1 MKPKPTSAILVLAW
15 CVLLLCSSVH
25 ALEARNLLV
34 NPSLD
39 DGIGGWMLDR
49 NDRRFDRGTI
59 GWSPVDASG
68 SSSSGSLVV
77 TNTQESA
84 NPYISA
90 IQCVPVLPGTEYRL
104 AVEFLIPEGQ
114 ESPAQL
120 SANTIFY
127 SNADCSGF
135 IGSERIPGV
144 HDEEGVWTERST
156 DSIVAPQGSRSARV
170 GFGVRKQLELPQ
182 DVTAHFDNVFF
193 GPADGEGDD
202 GAPEPNPSGWFT
214 DPDFPDFRFNVEIT
228 AGSGS
233 RLGTPEPFCIPE
245 TVCVSGAVPNRVEIQ
260 IRIIGPRPNGYL
272 WPVLFKASPSRFDV
286 WIEQLST
293 GVMKHYVL
301 EGATPGS
308 SELPG
313 LFDREGFLP

>member
-1 MKPKPTSAILVLAW
+1 MKPKPTSAIPMLVW
-15 CVLLLCSSVH
+15 CAFLLCSSVQ

-39 DGIGGWMLDR
+39 DGIDGWMLDDD
-49 NDRRFDRGTI
+49 DRRLDRGTI
-59 GWSPVDASG
+59 GWSPADTDG

-77 TNTQESA
+77 TNTQES
-84 NPYISA
+84 NIPYVVA
-90 IQCVPVLPGTEYRL
+90 IQCLPVLPGTTYRL

-114 ESPAQL
+114 EPAVQL
-120 SANTIFY
+120 SANTLFY
-127 SNADCSGF
+127 SNADCTGF
-135 IGSERIPGV
+135 LEGARIPGV
-144 HDEEGVWTERST
+144 HDEEGAWTERSAE
-156 DSIVAPQGSRSARV
+156 DIVAPDGARSVRV
-170 GFGVRKQLELPQ
+170 GLGVRKKQELPQ
-182 DVTAHFDNVFF
+182 DVMAHFDNLFF
-193 GPADGEGDD
+193 GPVDGEGGD
-202 GAPEPNPSGWFT
+202 GVPEPNPSGWFT

-228 AGSGS
+228 AGGGS

-245 TVCVSGAVPNRVEIQ
+245 TVCVSGAVPDRVEIQ

-272 WPVLFKASPSRFDV
+272 WPTLFKASPSRFDV

-293 GVMKHYVL
+293 GTVKHYVL